1 MATQRVSQTLHYSCA
16 LVAALYIVVCF
27 LSGSPAKKRRKGRS
41 KRRTRLRAFLTAFIV
56 LTYISQ
62 TALGITINDLDL
74 SQSFLV
80 HMTSQAAVWSAVWLR
95 QDNPSKYE
103 LAGASVVTA
112 GFEIPLLALSL
123 YHKPRHWEP
132 IAQIVVSAIRL
143 LLLVLVAITLLLEI
157 RQRKKNASDESRPF
171 LNGNRSAYGAVN
183 SPDLDDSSAL
193 SDSESDSDKN
203 QNTRAARV
211 KRLRKERLHSLGG
224 WWNYLKDFSIFLPYL
239 VPRNNPK
246 VQLCIATSIVCIGCH
261 RVLNI
266 LVPQQLADVTDSIF
280 AHKTPYASLGKWALL
295 QVIGGGAGLG
305 LIESLVKIPI
315 RQFSYRQITNAAF
328 SHVMNLSMD
337 FHIENDSAE
346 VMKSIDQGGALN
358 NILEMAM
365 LDIAPAVADL
375 FIGCFVFYLKFNIYA
390 SLLVVIASITYV
402 SAEVFTSNWNLEH
415 RRELTQTQ
423 RNETRIMHQAV
434 QGWQT
439 VTYFNQ
445 FSYERLRFGEAVDL
459 CLKASASF
467 GQRRAIG
474 KALLDLLRPLSFVA
488 LASLIVHEISVGRA
502 STGDFVF
509 FIQYWSSLISP
520 LAYLSAQYRWL
531 VSDLVDAER
540 LLYLFNSKP
549 SITEK
554 ENATILKSGDGRVVF
569 NDVNFAYDTRLS
581 TLKDVD
587 ITVEPGTTIALVGR
601 TGSGKTTILRLLLRL
616 YDVTS
621 GSIEIDGQDI
631 RDITLSSLRET
642 VGVVPQDPVLFNAS
656 ILENLRYARP
666 SATDKE
672 IQEACRAAAIHDKIL
687 TFVEGYNTTVG
698 ENGVKLSG
706 GELQR
711 IAIARVFL
719 KKSPVLL
726 LDEATSAVDSE
737 TESEI
742 QVALDRL
749 RARRTTFIIA
759 HRLSTI
765 VGADRILV
773 LHEGR
778 VVESGSHQELVNKG
792 GRYQTLWENQFGG
805 DKIKKAL

>member
-1 MATQRVSQTLHYSCA
+1 
-16 LVAALYIVVCF
+16 
-27 LSGSPAKKRRKGRS
+27 
-41 KRRTRLRAFLTAFIV
+41 
-56 LTYISQ
+56 
-62 TALGITINDLDL
+62 
-74 SQSFLV
+74 
-80 HMTSQAAVWSAVWLR
+80 VWLR
-95 QDNPSKYE
+95 HHASKYE
-103 LAGASVVTA
+103 LAGISVITA

-123 YHKPRHWEP
+123 FHETRQWEP
-132 IAQIVVSAIRL
+132 ITQIAISAIRL
-143 LLLVLVAITLLLEI
+143 LLIVLVAITILLEI
-157 RQRKKNASDESRPF
+157 RQRKTMVSDESRPF

-183 SPDLDDSSAL
+183 SPDSDGSSAL
-193 SDSESDSDKN
+193 SDSDSDSDKN
-203 QNTRAARV
+203 QNTRSARV
-211 KRLRKERLHSLGG
+211 KRLRRERLYLLGG
-224 WWNYLKDFSIFLPYL
+224 WWNYLKDFGIFLPYL
-239 VPRNNPK
+239 VPRNNRK
-246 VQLCIATSIVCIGCH
+246 IKLCIATSVVCIACH

-266 LVPQQLADVTDSIF
+266 LIPQQLSDVTDSIF
-280 AHKTPYASLGKWALL
+280 ANKKPYSSLGKWALL
-295 QVIGGGAGLG
+295 QLVSSGAGLG
-305 LIESLVKIPI
+305 LMEALVTIPI

-346 VMKSIDQGGALN
+346 VMRSIDQGKALN
-358 NILEMAM
+358 HILEMAI
-365 LDIAPAVADL
+365 LNIAPAVADL
-375 FIGCFVFYLKFNIYA
+375 FIGCFIFYHKFNIYA

-415 RRELTQTQ
+415 RREVTQTQ

-434 QGWQT
+434 QAWQT

-445 FSYERLRFGEAVDL
+445 FSYERSRFGEAIDL
-459 CLKASASF
+459 SLKASASF
-467 GQRRAIG
+467 DQRRAIG
-474 KALLDLLRPLSFVA
+474 QALLDLLRPLSFVS
-488 LASLIVHEISVGRA
+488 LSSLIIHEISVGRA
-502 STGDFVF
+502 SAGDFVF
-509 FIQYWSSLISP
+509 FFQYWSTLISP
-520 LAYLSAQYRWL
+520 LAYLSGQYRWL
-531 VSDLVDAER
+531 VSNLVDAER

-554 ENATILKSGDGRVVF
+554 KNATVLNTGDGRVVF
-569 NDVNFAYDTRLS
+569 ENVNFAYDTRLP
-581 TLKDVD
+581 TLKEVG
-587 ITVEPGTTIALVGR
+587 IVVEPGTTVALVGR

-621 GSIEIDGQDI
+621 GRIEIDGRDI

-642 VGVVPQDPVLFNAS
+642 IGVVPQDPVLFNSS
-656 ILENLRYARP
+656 IFENLRYARP
-666 SATDKE
+666 SATDEE
-672 IQEACRAAAIHDKIL
+672 IQEACRAAAIHEKIL
-687 TFVEGYNTTVG
+687 TFVDGYNTTVG

-749 RARRTTFIIA
+749 RARRTTFVIA

-765 VGADRILV
+765 VGADKILV
-773 LHEGR
+773 LHEGEI
-778 VVESGSHQELVNKG
+778 VESGSHQGLVNKG

-805 DKIKKAL
+805 DKCKKAP

>member
-1 MATQRVSQTLHYSCA
+1 
-16 LVAALYIVVCF
+16 
-27 LSGSPAKKRRKGRS
+27 
-41 KRRTRLRAFLTAFIV
+41 
-56 LTYISQ
+56 
-62 TALGITINDLDL
+62 
-74 SQSFLV
+74 
-80 HMTSQAAVWSAVWLR
+80 MTSLAAVWSAVWLR
-95 QDNPSKYE
+95 RNHPSKYE
-103 LAGASVVTA
+103 LVGTSVVTA
-112 GFEIPLLALSL
+112 GFEIPLLVLSL
-123 YHKPRHWEP
+123 CHKPRQWESTMQ
-132 IAQIVVSAIRL
+132 IAISTIRT
-143 LLLVLVAITLLLEI
+143 LLLVLLPITILLEI
-157 RQRKKNASDESRPF
+157 RQRKKKVSEEPRPF
-171 LNGNRSAYGAVN
+171 LHGNQSAYGAVN
-183 SPDLDDSSAL
+183 GPNSHYSSAP
-193 SDSESDSDKN
+193 SDSESDSDKQ
-203 QNTRAARV
+203 QNTSAARV
-211 KRLRKERLHSLGG
+211 KRLRKERLHSLCG

-246 VQLCIATSIVCIGCH
+246 VQLCIATSVACIACH

-280 AHKTPYASLGKWALL
+280 AHKTPCASLGKWALL

-305 LIESLVKIPI
+305 LMEALVTIPI

-328 SHVMNLSMD
+328 GHVMDLSMD

-346 VMKSIDQGGALN
+346 VMRSIDQGEALN
-358 NILEMAM
+358 NILEMAI
-365 LDIAPAVADL
+365 LNIAPAVADL
-375 FIGCFVFYLKFNIYA
+375 LIGCFVFYHKFNIYA

-415 RRELTQTQ
+415 RREVTQTQ
-423 RNETRIMHQAV
+423 RDETRIMHQAV
-434 QGWQT
+434 QGWQN

-445 FSYERLRFGEAVDL
+445 FSYERSRFGEAIDL

-467 GQRRAIG
+467 HQRRAIG
-474 KALLDLLRPLSFVA
+474 QALLDLLRPLTFVG
-488 LASLIVHEISVGRA
+488 LCSLIIHEISVGRA

-509 FIQYWSSLISP
+509 FLQYWSALISP

-531 VSDLVDAER
+531 VSSLVDAER

-554 ENATILKSGDGRVVF
+554 ENATILNTGDGRVVF
-569 NDVNFAYDTRLS
+569 HNVNFAYDIRLP

-587 ITVEPGTTIALVGR
+587 IVVEPGTTVALVGR

-621 GSIEIDGQDI
+621 GRIEIDGQDI

-642 VGVVPQDPVLFNAS
+642 IGVVPQDPVLFNAS

-672 IQEACRAAAIHDKIL
+672 IHKACQAAAIHEKIL
-687 TFVEGYNTTVG
+687 TFVDGYDTTVG

-742 QVALDRL
+742 QITLDRL
-749 RARRTTFIIA
+749 RARRTTFVIA

-765 VGADRILV
+765 IGADRILV
-773 LHEGR
+773 LHEGQ
-778 VVESGSHQELVNKG
+778 VVESGSHQELMKKG

-805 DKIKKAL
+805 DKIKEAL